1 MKKTNTKNIDL
12 MIKQLRES
20 HLFAGCPNCGGE
32 FSLSKVDL
40 FDGTK
45 KFPESAESIKNEL
58 LFNLKERQI
67 EQSQRLEDL
76 EKRKIIAHTG
86 SEKKAIEV
94 GLGKIMEKVLP
105 YYKDFTVPLADCR
118 FLAEPIDVIIFEGA
132 SKQNIKKLS
141 FLEITTGGAKLNQYQ
156 KMVKKAIE
164 NKNVSSEIIK

>member
-1 MKKTNTKNIDL
+1 MSFNVDL

-20 HLFAGCPNCGGE
+20 NLFAGCPNCGGE
-32 FSLSKVDL
+32 FPLSKADL

-45 KFPESAESIKNEL
+45 KFPESAELIKNEL
-58 LFNLKERQI
+58 LLGLKEKQS
-67 EQSQRLEDL
+67 ELSQRLKDL
-76 EKRKIIAHTG
+76 EKRKISAHTG

-105 YYKDFTVPLADCR
+105 YYKDFTIPLADCR

-132 SKQNIKKLS
+132 SKQKIKKIS
-141 FLEITTGGAKLNQYQ
+141 FLEIKTGDAKLNPHQ

-164 NKNVSSEIIK
+164 NKNVRSEMIK

>member
-1 MKKTNTKNIDL
+1 MPFNVDL

-58 LFNLKERQI
+58 LLDLKEKQT
-67 EQSQRLEDL
+67 ELSQRLKDL
-76 EKRKIIAHTG
+76 AKRKISVPRD

-94 GLGKIMEKVLP
+94 GIGKIMEKVLP

-118 FLAEPIDVIIFEGA
+118 FLAEPIDAIIFDGA
-132 SKQNIKKLS
+132 SNQKIKKLT
-141 FLEITTGGAKLNQYQ
+141 FLEIKTGDADLNNHQ
-156 KMVKKAIE
+156 KVIKKAIE
-164 NKNVSSEIIK
+164 NKNVRSEIIKL

>member
-1 MKKTNTKNIDL
+1 MTDNISSFISNL
-12 MIKQLRES
+12 QKSSLV
-20 HLFAGCPNCGGE
+20 ATCPNCGEE
-32 FSLSKVDL
+32 FSLSKADL

-58 LFNLKERQI
+58 LLNLEERQT
-67 EQSQRLEDL
+67 ELSQRLKDL
-76 EKRKIIAHTG
+76 EKRKISADTG
-86 SEKKAIEV
+86 AEKKAIEV

-141 FLEITTGGAKLNQYQ
+141 FLEIKTGNAKLNQHQ

-164 NKNVSSEIIK
+164 NKNVRSEIIK